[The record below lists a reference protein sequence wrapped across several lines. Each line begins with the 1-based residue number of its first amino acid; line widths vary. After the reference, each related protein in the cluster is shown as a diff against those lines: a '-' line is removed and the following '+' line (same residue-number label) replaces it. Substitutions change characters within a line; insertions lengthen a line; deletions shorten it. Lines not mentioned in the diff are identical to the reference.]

1 MHVNKTLDM
10 IKDSSVRHEFTVTID
25 LDPEKT
31 EDHPM
36 MGPHEYFFRPDL
48 LLIHWVREDGSKW
61 VRKDVSLKG
70 NVVTSVGPDNRLRSL
85 YKWWEIDELPVWLS
99 EIVNEFKPKGSES

>member
-25 LDPEKT
+25 LDPEET
-31 EDHPM
+31 EDHPV

-61 VRKDVSLKG
+61 ARKDATLKG
-70 NVVTSVGPDNRLRSL
+70 NVVTPVGPDNRRRCL

-99 EIVNEFKPKGSES
+99 EIVNEYKPKGAES

>member
-1 MHVNKTLDM
+1 MHVNKLLDM

-31 EDHPM
+31 EDHPV
-36 MGPHEYFFRPDL
+36 MGPHEYLFRPDL

-61 VRKDVSLKG
+61 VRKDATLKG
-70 NVVTSVGPDNRLRSL
+70 NVVTPVGPDNRRRCL

-99 EIVNEFKPKGSES
+99 EIVNEFKPKGTES

>member
-1 MHVNKTLDM
+1 MHVTVPLGM
-10 IKDSSVRHEFTVTID
+10 IKDSSVRHEFTVTVD

-31 EDHPM
+31 EDHPA
-36 MGPHEYFFRPDL
+36 MGLHEYFFRPDL
-48 LLIHWVREDGSKW
+48 LLIHWVKEDGSKW

-70 NVVTSVGPDNRLRSL
+70 NVVTPVGPDNQRRCL

-99 EIVNEFKPKGSES
+99 EIVNEFKPKSGES

>member
-1 MHVNKTLDM
+1 MHVNKLLDM

-31 EDHPM
+31 EDHPV
-36 MGPHEYFFRPDL
+36 MGPHEYLFRPDL

-70 NVVTSVGPDNRLRSL
+70 SVVTPVGPDNRRRCL

-99 EIVNEFKPKGSES
+99 EIVNEFKPKGTES